1 MSTRWLEDDTDGG
14 QRVKTQDPQTLKP
27 SLGPIGSSLQEID
40 LRGKTGT
47 PLSEAGADT
56 EGLMPTALVLT

>member
-1 MSTRWLEDDTDGG
+1 M
-14 QRVKTQDPQTLKP
+14 KTQDPQTLKP
-27 SLGPIGSSLQEID
+27 SLGPIGSSLQEIG